1 MVPVSTGG
9 PDSGRAAADLA
20 EAELRATHDRL
31 RRQSA
36 ALVDLAHRGVA
47 GGSDLRAVAAA
58 VNEAGAR
65 TLDAARVSVWLCDEH
80 RTLIRCVDL
89 YEAGPGRHADGIE
102 LRRTDFPGYFAA
114 LDVERTIVAD
124 DARRDP
130 RTSEFT
136 AAYLD
141 PLGITSMLDAPIR
154 VGGRAIGVVCVEH
167 VGPVRRWTADEEA
180 FATSLTYIITVAA
193 EAADRRHSDERFR
206 MVFDEG
212 PLGIALVGLDL
223 TLLRVNGA
231 FARMLGYEPADLAG
245 RTIAQVT
252 HPDDLAA
259 DADDAARV
267 IAGRIPNYRMEKRYV
282 RRDGSVVW
290 GALTASVLRDAGGR
304 PTCLIG
310 MVEDVTARRAAEA
323 TMRVQNDRMAHD
335 ANHDALT
342 GLPNRTLFLDRVD
355 ECLRR
360 HAAGANAAPF
370 AVLFLDLDRF
380 KIVNDSL
387 GHAAGDALL
396 RGVAGRLTACVRETT
411 PAAGTRGFTTV
422 ARLGGDE
429 FTVLLDGLSCEA
441 DATAVAG
448 RILRALARPFD
459 CGGGHEV
466 TATASVGIVTAGG
479 AHHPFSRDPKG
490 ELRASPEASASATH
504 TSAQDLLRDADAAM
518 YKAKEAG
525 KNRFAVF
532 DAALHAAAVA
542 RLRLEGDLRRAVA
555 RGEFLLH
562 YQPIV
567 SLDTGALHG
576 FEALLRW
583 RCGDRVVPPADFIP
597 LAEETGLI
605 VGIGRWVLEEACRQ
619 MADWQ
624 ARVPGTSR
632 AGVSINLSRRQLTDP
647 DLIGHLRRVLAATG
661 VDPAAVKLEITESAI
676 MGDTDAARA
685 VLEAIKRTGV
695 RLSMDDFG
703 TGYSSLSC
711 LHRFPLD
718 ELKIDRSFIANLEG
732 RSDAAAVVQS
742 IVTLAHNLGMGV
754 VAEGLEKPE
763 QAAFLQAVDCDFG
776 QGYLFARPL
785 DPAAAEQVLR
795 AGTTRFVG
803 TAAGAA

>member
-1 MVPVSTGG
+1 VPDPTVPTCESDRPAGAVVPG
-9 PDSGRAAADLA
+9 PTAGDLRRAADDRDRA

-31 RRQSA
+31 GRQSA

-47 GGSDLRAVAAA
+47 AGSDLRAAAAA

-65 TLDAARVSVWLCDEH
+65 ALGAARVSVWLCDEG
-80 RTLIRCVDL
+80 RTLIRCLDL
-89 YEAGPGRHADGIE
+89 YEAGPGRHADGVE
-102 LRRTDFPGYFAA
+102 LWRTDFPGYFAA

-124 DARRDP
+124 DARTDP
-130 RTSEFT
+130 RTCEFT
-136 AAYLD
+136 AAYLE

-154 VGGRAIGVVCVEH
+154 VGGRAVGVVCVEH
-167 VGPVRRWTADEEA
+167 VGRARGWTADEEA

-223 TLLRVNGA
+223 TVLRVNGA
-231 FARMLGYEPADLAG
+231 FARMLGYEPAELAG
-245 RTIAQVT
+245 RTIAEVT
-252 HPDDLAA
+252 HPADLAA
-259 DADDAARV
+259 DADEAARV

-290 GALTASVLRDAGGR
+290 GALTASVLRDAEGR

-323 TMRVQNDRMAHD
+323 TARLQNERMAHD

-342 GLPNRTLFLDRVD
+342 GLPNRALFLDRVD

-360 HAAGANAAPF
+360 RTAVGPGGGAF

-396 RGVAGRLTACVRETT
+396 RGVAGRLTACVRGSGG
-411 PAAGTRGFTTV
+411 PAGGSRGFTTV

-441 DATAVAG
+441 DATGVAG
-448 RILRALARPFD
+448 RILRALARPID
-459 CGGGHEV
+459 CGAGHEV
-466 TATASVGIVTAGG
+466 TATASVGIVMGG
-479 AHHPFSRDPKG
+479 GHGGGPAVASSAH
-490 ELRASPEASASATH
+490 
-504 TSAQDLLRDADAAM
+504 DLLRDADAAM

-532 DAALHAAAVA
+532 DAALHATAVA

-555 RGEFLLH
+555 RGEFVLH

-567 SLDTGALHG
+567 SLESGALHG

-583 RCGDRVVPPADFIP
+583 QCGDRVVSPADFIP

-605 VGIGRWVLEEACRQ
+605 VGIGRWVIEEACRQ
-619 MADWQ
+619 LADWR
-624 ARVPGTSR
+624 ARVPGASR
-632 AGVSINLSRRQLTDP
+632 AKVSINLSRRQLTDP
-647 DLIGHLRRVLAATG
+647 DVVGHLGRVLAATG
-661 VDPAAVKLEITESAI
+661 VDPGAVKLEITESAI
-676 MGDTDAARA
+676 MGDTEAARA

-695 RLSMDDFG
+695 LLSMDDFG

-718 ELKIDRSFIANLEG
+718 ELKVDRSFIANLEG

-742 IVTLAHNLGMGV
+742 IVTLAHNLGMDV

-763 QAAFLQAVDCDFG
+763 QAAFLQAVDCDYG

-785 DPAAAEQVLR
+785 DPGAAEEVLR
-795 AGTTRFVG
+795 AGTTRP
-803 TAAGAA
+803 AMGAA